1 MTQYLTILILLLI
14 EYYCGIGMHVTT
26 RYGEHDI
33 PEPLGSDASAAEI
46 EARRKSLGVLFRNWH
61 PGNFI

>member
-1 MTQYLTILILLLI
+1 
-14 EYYCGIGMHVTT
+14 MHVTT